1 MKILH
6 SSRTWMVLTMLSAG
20 CLAWPARTYAGQ
32 PLPHESACADLSG
45 AAFGLCNAFCNA
57 QHCDVEQH
65 PSCKILRRNFERLTG
80 SSTFPCEVALTP
92 TATPTQTQVPPTA
105 TATVEL
111 TPTATAPPPTE
122 TATATGVPTG
132 TATGVI
138 GGM

>member
-6 SSRTWMVLTMLSAG
+6 GSGTWVVLIILSAG

-32 PLPHESACADLSG
+32 PLPHESACSDLSG

-57 QHCDVEQH
+57 QHCNVEPH
-65 PSCKILRRNFERLTG
+65 PSCEILRRNFERKTG

-92 TATPTQTQVPPTA
+92 TATPTQTGIPTGTV
-105 TATVEL
+105 TATV
-111 TPTATAPPPTE
+111 TPTATAPPPTG